1 MKLHAL
7 LFALLLAP
15 AVSAAPATTAATA
28 KPTTPAA
35 HAMTGTPSHS
45 VRITGAV
52 KAPTEFDVAALKKL
66 LPRDSG
72 PVDVVCASGAT
83 VGKVQNFRGVRLTDV
98 LDRVG
103 IDLKAHKDDRRM
115 VIVARATDGYVVTF
129 SWSEL
134 YNTPIGKDVLVA
146 WEKDGKPLE
155 AGEGQLLLISG
166 QDIKTGPRHV
176 RWLSDIEVVRMK

>member
-7 LFALLLAP
+7 LLTLLL
-15 AVSAAPATTAATA
+15 VPATFTANAETA
-28 KPTTPAA
+28 KSSTHPLA
-35 HAMTGTPSHS
+35 GTPSHS
-45 VRITGAV
+45 VRVTGAV
-52 KAPTEFDVAALKKL
+52 KTPAEFDVAALKKL
-66 LPRDSG
+66 VPRNSG
-72 PVDVVCASGAT
+72 PVDVVCASGAIK
-83 VGKVQNFRGVRLTDV
+83 GKVRNFRGVRLTDV
-98 LDRVG
+98 LDHAG

-146 WEKDGKPLE
+146 WEKDGKPLD

-166 QDIKTGPRHV
+166 KDIKTGPRHV
-176 RWLSDIEVVRMK
+176 RWLSSIEVVRMQ

>member
-7 LFALLLAP
+7 LLTLLLAP
-15 AVSAAPATTAATA
+15 TVSAAPATSVA
-28 KPTTPAA
+28 PAA
-35 HAMTGTPSHS
+35 HPAIGTPSHS

-52 KAPTEFDVAALKKL
+52 KALAEFDVAALKTL
-66 LPRDSG
+66 LPRDTG

-98 LDRVG
+98 IDHVG
-103 IDLKAHKDDRRM
+103 IDLGGHKDGRRM

-129 SWSEL
+129 SWNEL
-134 YNTPIGKDVLVA
+134 YNTAIGKDVLVA
-146 WEKDGKPLE
+146 WEKDGQPLD
-155 AGEGQLLLISG
+155 AREGQLLLISG

-176 RWLSDIEVVRMK
+176 RNLSGIEIVRMK

>member
-7 LFALLLAP
+7 LLALLLSP
-15 AVSAAPATTAATA
+15 VVSATPGETAMPAESQ
-28 KPTTPAA
+28 
-35 HAMTGTPSHS
+35 PSQS
-45 VRITGAV
+45 VRIHGAV
-52 KAPTEFDVAALKKL
+52 KNPTEFDVDALKKL

-72 PVDVVCASGAT
+72 PMEVVCASGAT
-83 VGKVQNFRGVRLTDV
+83 VGKVKNFRGVRLTDV
-98 LDRVG
+98 LNRAV
-103 IDLKAHKDDRRM
+103 IDLKDHKDDRRM

-134 YNTPIGKDVLVA
+134 YNTAIGKDVLVA
-146 WEKDGKPLE
+146 WEKDGKPLDVR
-155 AGEGQLLLISG
+155 EGQLLLISG